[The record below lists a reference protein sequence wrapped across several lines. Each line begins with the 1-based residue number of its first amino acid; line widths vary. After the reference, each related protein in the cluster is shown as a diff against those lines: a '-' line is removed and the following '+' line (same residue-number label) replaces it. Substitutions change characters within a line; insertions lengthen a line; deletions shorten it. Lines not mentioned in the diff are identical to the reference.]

1 MKFSSNFVGFLIIK
15 ACAPQVFFSLATA
28 LFYQG
33 SLRIKTHSTFN
44 MNETFLRNFLN
55 TSERIFLDPTLQN
68 GLHFFFYKQLGSG
81 LSPQSCW
88 YFVSKLQF
96 CSLDSSAGWVFFT
109 AERKLL
115 MIRDCSR
122 ANKKWM
128 YENPNQIFSTFNGVW
143 PAAILMSFT
152 FFVGARKVLMRLN
165 VLIFWKFSAT
175 KFRFFLI
182 FYETFLRVNEKSY
195 SWC

>member
-81 LSPQSCW
+81 LSPQSCN
-88 YFVSKLQF
+88 FVVWTLAPVE
-96 CSLDSSAGWVFFT
+96 C
-109 AERKLL
+109 
-115 MIRDCSR
+115 
-122 ANKKWM
+122 
-128 YENPNQIFSTFNGVW
+128 FSQ
-143 PAAILMSFT
+143 
-152 FFVGARKVLMRLN
+152 LN
-165 VLIFWKFSAT
+165 VSYWWYEITRELIK
-175 KFRFFLI
+175 
-182 FYETFLRVNEKSY
+182 NECTRIRIRS
-195 SWC
+195 SLLSMVCGQQPS